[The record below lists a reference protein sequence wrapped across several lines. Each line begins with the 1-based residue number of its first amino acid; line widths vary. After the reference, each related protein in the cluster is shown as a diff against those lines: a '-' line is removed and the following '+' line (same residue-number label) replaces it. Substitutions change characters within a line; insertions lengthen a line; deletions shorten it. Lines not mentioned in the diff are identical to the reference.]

1 MWAAGQIPVVYS
13 DQLSGAAR
21 YIYLY
26 LITILLTI
34 FFSDESEV
42 SLNKDEDN
50 GSDFAPWRASET
62 SEPEVAAADSKEFP
76 AKKDEVPLNKAE
88 LLKSTLKANFS
99 KKMYLAGSTGAK

>member
-62 SEPEVAAADSKEFP
+62 SEPEVTADSKDFP

-99 KKMYLAGSTGAK
+99 KTIFIAGFTGAT